1 MEKEMIYAVFGIVLI
16 VTISSV
22 VIIVSLDQNQKP
34 SPVPIV
40 PTIPPDLKQT
50 SKPSDE
56 WDELPVSFIDSNS
69 NIPEVLVTQKWTNAD
84 ALQACSM
91 LLENSVIQETV
102 DEADIKWC
110 TEFMNSLK

>member
-1 MEKEMIYAVFGIVLI
+1 MIYAVFGIVLI
-16 VTISSV
+16 VAISSV

-40 PTIPPDLKQT
+40 PQDPKQT
-50 SKPSDE
+50 SNPSDD
-56 WDELPVSFIDSNS
+56 WDELPVSFMDSN
-69 NIPEVLVTQKWTNAD
+69 NTIPEVLVTQKWTNAD

-102 DEADIKWC
+102 DEADINWC
-110 TEFMNSLK
+110 TEFVNSLK